1 MDKNLKVKFKIANVI
16 EFEAEGMSEDV
27 ERERAEFLNKI
38 LLAAISAVS
47 QTQTIM
53 PSREA
58 VIDISQ
64 TNNELLEVHEISEL
78 SINEFLNQKGFAS
91 QIDMA
96 IGLIY
101 YKQTYCNCTDFNS
114 EELKNYFS
122 DAKTPA
128 PKNPS
133 DTIGKLVGKSY
144 IMNAESK
151 GRYKLTRTGI
161 QYVVDYKK
169 QDIGSKGKKKV
180 SLGTTKKS
188 VASKEVY
195 QMNKDLDL
203 LPNDKESFKSFYEM
217 KKPTTNI
224 EFNAVAIYYMEKIL
238 GKVEITISDVYTC
251 YKNVGR
257 KVPNALKQS
266 LTDTSSSRYGYIA
279 TANNCFTIPVVGEN
293 FVEYDLTKKAKDNS

>member
-38 LLAAISAVS
+38 LPAAISAVT

-53 PSREA
+53 QSREA

-64 TNNELLEVHEISEL
+64 TNNELLEVHEIPEL
-78 SINEFLNQKGFAS
+78 SINEFLNQKGFVS

-128 PKNPS
+128 PKNLS

-169 QDIGSKGKKKV
+169 QDIGSKVKKKV

-203 LPNDKESFKSFYEM
+203 LPNGKESFKSFYEM

-224 EFNAVAIYYMEKIL
+224 EFNAVAVYYMEKIL
-238 GKVEITISDVYTC
+238 GKAEITISDVYTC

-293 FVEYDLTKKAKDNS
+293 FVEYDLPKKAKDKS